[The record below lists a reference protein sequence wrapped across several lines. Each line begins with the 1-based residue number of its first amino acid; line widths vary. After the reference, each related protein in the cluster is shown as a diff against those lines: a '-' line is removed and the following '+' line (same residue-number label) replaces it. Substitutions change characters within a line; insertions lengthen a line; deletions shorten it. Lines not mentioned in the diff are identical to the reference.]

1 MILLIHHDKNA
12 HLETTTEVV
21 IVDAVKS
28 AADKATSIQNQE
40 QVLFQGCWTTVF
52 KWCWIGW
59 GIPNLVSCLVGFPT
73 HNPQPTMVA
82 LRYITYFCLQL
93 TPQD

>member
-52 KWCWIGW
+52 KWCWIG
-59 GIPNLVSCLVGFPT
+59 
-73 HNPQPTMVA
+73 
-82 LRYITYFCLQL
+82 
-93 TPQD
+93 